1 VVSWSSRYDFYSV
14 EGVPVRRSAVDAGTR
29 PAESYGSARRKA
41 VAVAAI
47 AAVVLGA
54 AYAIYRQR
62 HAFGDALQRVGVWP
76 MLLSLAVGAA
86 GTAATFPLW
95 REVLGGLGVWL
106 PWGQGARVF
115 FTSQLGKYLPGAV
128 WPLVMQMEAGRAHG
142 ASRRTMLAGNLLT
155 IVLSCCVGLLVACVA
170 LPVWSAHALT
180 HYWWVL
186 LALPFLLALLHP
198 RALPALLDRAF
209 AVVGR
214 QPLREQLPLRSTVRA
229 GMWSALSWLLLGT
242 HVYVLC
248 AALGHTGFSAF
259 ALSVGGMALAVSAG
273 VLLIPVPAGAG
284 LREVVLLLVLRSILS
299 NGQALAVVI
308 GSRVLLIV
316 ADLLLAGLAA
326 APRAV
331 RSMLTRERH

>member
-1 VVSWSSRYDFYSV
+1 
-14 EGVPVRRSAVDAGTR
+14 VRRSAVDAGAR
-29 PAESYGSARRKA
+29 SAKPHGSARRKA
-41 VAVAAI
+41 VAVAAVV
-47 AAVVLGA
+47 AVVLGA
-54 AYAIYRQR
+54 AYAIYRER
-62 HAFGDALQRVGVWP
+62 HAFAEALQRVGVWP
-76 MLLSLAVGAA
+76 MLLSLAIGAA

-115 FTSQLGKYLPGAV
+115 FTSQLGKYLPGSV
-128 WPLVMQMEAGRAHG
+128 WPVVMQMEAGRARG
-142 ASRRTMLAGNLLT
+142 ASRRTMLAGSLLS

-170 LPVWSAHALT
+170 LPVWSAHALA

-209 AVVGR
+209 ALVGR
-214 QPLREQLPLRSTVRA
+214 EPLNEQLPLRSTLRA
-229 GMWSALSWLLLGT
+229 GAWSAVSWLLLGT

-248 AALGHTGFSAF
+248 AALGHSGFSAF
-259 ALSVGGMALAVSAG
+259 ALCLGGMALAVSAG

-284 LREVVLLLVLRSILS
+284 LRELVLLLVLRSILS
-299 NGQALAVVI
+299 YGQALVVVV

-316 ADLLLAGLAA
+316 ADLLLAAVAA

-331 RSMLTRERH
+331 RSVLSREHR